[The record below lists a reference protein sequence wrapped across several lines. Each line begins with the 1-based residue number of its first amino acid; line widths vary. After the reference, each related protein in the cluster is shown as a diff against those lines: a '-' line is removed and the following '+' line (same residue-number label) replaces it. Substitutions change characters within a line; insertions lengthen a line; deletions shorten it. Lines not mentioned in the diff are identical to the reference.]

1 VVTQT
6 GYLSLTAATK
16 GGQTILKDSYA
27 EGAFKI
33 TRPVYLTTSGEAYF
47 YIMNPGGGYVDGDT
61 YKIVIDL
68 EEAASAVVTTQS
80 STKIYK
86 TRNQPAFQETN
97 IVLKSGSVLEYLP
110 DPIIAYQNARFQQ
123 TMVVKME
130 KDASFICSD
139 IFTPGWAPDGT
150 FFQYDSL
157 QSKMEIY
164 MEKRLVLFDHVK
176 LQPDLDMK
184 GIGMMEGYT
193 HFGSL
198 LVIDHRINSTAV
210 EELQERFDSY
220 RGARI
225 GLSMLGVP
233 GFAVRA
239 LANSTQAI
247 EKVQSICQDSIRR
260 NILKKDPL
268 FLRKY

>member
-6 GYLSLTAATK
+6 GYLSLTAAAK
-16 GGQTILKDSYA
+16 GGHTILEDSYS

-47 YIMNPGGGYVDGDT
+47 YIMNPGGGYIDGDT
-61 YKIVIDL
+61 YKIDICVK
-68 EEAASAVVTTQS
+68 EAASTVLTTQS

-86 TRNQPAFQETN
+86 TRNRPAFQEMN
-97 IVLKSGSVLEYLP
+97 IYLKSGSVLEYLP
-110 DPIIAYQNARFQQ
+110 DPVIAYQNARFKQ

-130 KDASFICSD
+130 KDAAFICSD

-150 FFQYDSL
+150 LFQYDFL

-164 MEKRLVLFDHVK
+164 MADRLVLFDHVK
-176 LQPDLDMK
+176 LEPDKDMK

-193 HFGSL
+193 HFGSMI
-198 LVIDHRINSTAV
+198 VIDQRINSAVV
-210 EELQERFDSY
+210 EELQERFNVDLD
-220 RGARI
+220 GRI
-225 GLSMLGVP
+225 GLSMLEVP
-233 GFAVRA
+233 GFTLRV
-239 LANSTQAI
+239 LANSTQTI
-247 EKVQSICQDSIRR
+247 EKIQSICHETIRR
-260 NILKKDPL
+260 RILKTEPV